1 MISIEDFDSH
11 LMKMGRKLYKNI
23 SIYYVGYITIK
34 KLMIMEIFI
43 VYLIIGK
50 VIGHIEEKMEVNV

>member
-11 LMKMGRKLYKNI
+11 LMKMGKKLYKNI